1 LLEGEILVTDLTN
14 PDWDPIMKK
23 AAAIITNKGGR
34 TSHAA
39 IVARELGVVV
49 VGCGDATKLIN
60 KQITVSCAEG
70 KDGNIYKDKLKW
82 EVTEQDFSHYPCRTP
97 TQCSFRRS

>member
-1 LLEGEILVTDLTN
+1 LLEGKFVTDLTN

-39 IVARELGVVV
+39 IVARELGVVAV
-49 VGCGDATKLIN
+49 VGCGDATKLIKN
-60 KQITVSCAEG
+60 GQQITVSSCAEG
-70 KDGNIYKDKLKW
+70 
-82 EVTEQDFSHYPCRTP
+82 R
-97 TQCSFRRS
+97 